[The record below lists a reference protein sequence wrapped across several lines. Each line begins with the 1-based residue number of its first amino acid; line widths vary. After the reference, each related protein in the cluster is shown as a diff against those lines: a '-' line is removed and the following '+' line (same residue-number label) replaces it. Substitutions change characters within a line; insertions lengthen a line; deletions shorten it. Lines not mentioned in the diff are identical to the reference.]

1 MIHLAPVGLCHQ
13 PLSSELL
20 SSDRITSRSAPAPIN
35 HNKSCKELSSSVPS
49 AQSCPLQFCGCKRKR
64 TAGPPVEWP
73 KAPAAKLA
81 APCFSIEWASRSATI
96 PDAEMRVAVP
106 PSHPSVV
113 VISTRLTLKN
123 TLAVR
128 ILRGS
133 FFLVLALIASYLPRL
148 LGLAASTQDTADIAA
163 MLALFVQ
170 GVIWTNII
178 VSYYVQRYITL
189 HTRDGSSITTFKAL
203 GVVARLS
210 VWIIL
215 GVYALSRMGI
225 EIKPLLT
232 GLGIGGLAV
241 ALAVQNILG
250 DLFAAI
256 AIVVDKPFVVG
267 DAISVENYR
276 GKVEH
281 IGLKTTRVRSESG
294 EQIIFANGEL
304 LKSKIRNYSR

>member
-1 MIHLAPVGLCHQ
+1 MK
-13 PLSSELL
+13 
-20 SSDRITSRSAPAPIN
+20 DN
-35 HNKSCKELSSSVPS
+35 
-49 AQSCPLQFCGCKRKR
+49 
-64 TAGPPVEWP
+64 
-73 KAPAAKLA
+73 
-81 APCFSIEWASRSATI
+81 
-96 PDAEMRVAVP
+96 
-106 PSHPSVV
+106 
-113 VISTRLTLKN
+113 
-123 TLAVR
+123 LAVR

-133 FFLVLALIASYLPRL
+133 FFLLLALISAYVPRM
-148 LGLAASTQDTADIAA
+148 LGLPPSSQDAADVATI
-163 MLALFVQ
+163 LALLMQ

-178 VSYYVQRYITL
+178 VSYYVQRYITV
-189 HTRDGSSITTFKAL
+189 HTRDGSSITTFKAI
-203 GVVARLS
+203 GVVTRLT

-215 GVYALSRMGI
+215 GVTALSRMGI

-267 DAISVENYR
+267 DSISVENYR

>member
-1 MIHLAPVGLCHQ
+1 M
-13 PLSSELL
+13 
-20 SSDRITSRSAPAPIN
+20 
-35 HNKSCKELSSSVPS
+35 
-49 AQSCPLQFCGCKRKR
+49 
-64 TAGPPVEWP
+64 
-73 KAPAAKLA
+73 
-81 APCFSIEWASRSATI
+81 
-96 PDAEMRVAVP
+96 
-106 PSHPSVV
+106 
-113 VISTRLTLKN
+113 KN
-123 TLAVR
+123 TLALK

-133 FFLVLALIASYLPRL
+133 YFLVLALIASYVPRL
-148 LGLAASTQDTADIAA
+148 LRLPDTTQDTADIAA
-163 MLALFVQ
+163 MLALLMQ
-170 GVIWTNII
+170 GIIWTNII
-178 VSYYVQRYITL
+178 VSYYVQRYVTL
-189 HTRDGSSITTFKAL
+189 HTRDGSSITTFKAI
-203 GVVARLS
+203 GVVTRLT

-215 GVYALSRMGI
+215 GVIALSQMGI

-267 DAISVENYR
+267 DSISVENYR

>member
-1 MIHLAPVGLCHQ
+1 MKDNLA
-13 PLSSELL
+13 
-20 SSDRITSRSAPAPIN
+20 I
-35 HNKSCKELSSSVPS
+35 K
-49 AQSCPLQFCGCKRKR
+49 
-64 TAGPPVEWP
+64 
-73 KAPAAKLA
+73 
-81 APCFSIEWASRSATI
+81 
-96 PDAEMRVAVP
+96 
-106 PSHPSVV
+106 
-113 VISTRLTLKN
+113 
-123 TLAVR
+123 

-133 FFLVLALIASYLPRL
+133 FFLLLALIAAYVPRI
-148 LGLAASTQDTADIAA
+148 LGLPSSSQDAADIAA
-163 MLALFVQ
+163 MLALVMQ

-178 VSYYVQRYITL
+178 VGYYVQRYITV
-189 HTRDGSSITTFKAL
+189 HTKDGSSITTFKAI
-203 GVVARLS
+203 GVVTRLV
-210 VWIIL
+210 VWVIL
-215 GVYALSRMGI
+215 GVTALWGMGI
-225 EIKPLLT
+225 QVKPLLT

-267 DAISVENYR
+267 DSISVENYR

>member
-1 MIHLAPVGLCHQ
+1 FGLAED
-13 PLSSELL
+13 S
-20 SSDRITSRSAPAPIN
+20 TS
-35 HNKSCKELSSSVPS
+35 
-49 AQSCPLQFCGCKRKR
+49 Q
-64 TAGPPVEWP
+64 
-73 KAPAAKLA
+73 KAADV
-81 APCFSIEWASRSATI
+81 ATI
-96 PDAEMRVAVP
+96 
-106 PSHPSVV
+106 
-113 VISTRLTLKN
+113 I
-123 TLAVR
+123 
-128 ILRGS
+128 
-133 FFLVLALIASYLPRL
+133 
-148 LGLAASTQDTADIAA
+148 
-163 MLALFVQ
+163 ALFTQ
-170 GVIWTNII
+170 GVIWANII
-178 VSYYVQRYITL
+178 IGYYLQRQIRL
-189 HTRDGSSITTFKAL
+189 HASDGSSITTLKAI
-203 GVVARLS
+203 GAVARLTI
-210 VWIIL
+210 WIVL
-215 GVYALSRMGI
+215 GIVALSALKI